1 VVSEMATKT
10 IAGYVYK
17 SEKKELYCGHNKV
30 VMIFFLKRVKLLFK
44 EIDSRKY
51 SR

>member
-17 SEKKELYCGHNKV
+17 SEKKELYCEYNKV
-30 VMIFFLKRVKLLFK
+30 VSIYFVERVKLL
-44 EIDSRKY
+44 
-51 SR
+51 

>member
-30 VMIFFLKRVKLLFK
+30 LSIFLSERVKLLFK
-44 EIDSRKY
+44 K
-51 SR
+51 